1 MFKMLALIGLILAE
15 NAFAPQIADESLE
28 TIEKRIVW
36 VSAFEM
42 TAHLASLED
51 ADRDRERLNTSL
63 ISQFEETKAHSFL
76 ELKTIETRGEAID
89 AWNYY
94 KHAKDN
100 LSELRTELIKQKFSV
115 PTDK

>member
-1 MFKMLALIGLILAE
+1 MFSLLALIGLILAE
-15 NAFAPQIADESLE
+15 NAFASQIADESLE

-76 ELKTIETRGEAID
+76 ELKTIETRGEAAAALI
-89 AWNYY
+89 YY
-94 KHAKDN
+94 RNEKNALSVLRDN
-100 LSELRTELIKQKFSV
+100 LMNQKEMELLY
-115 PTDK
+115 